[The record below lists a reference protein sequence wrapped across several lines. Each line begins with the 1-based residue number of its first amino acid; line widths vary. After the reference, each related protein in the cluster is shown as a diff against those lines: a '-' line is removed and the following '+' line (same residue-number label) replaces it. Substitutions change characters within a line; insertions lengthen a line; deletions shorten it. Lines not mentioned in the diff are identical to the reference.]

1 MVRLFAN
8 ALTADDNHYLL
19 NRDKLTQPIQ
29 MQLTQKQKKFSEFY
43 FFDLFRFL
51 LNFEHFSKKDHP
63 HSCCISEIKGCEKH
77 G

>member
-29 MQLTQKQKKFSEFY
+29 MQLTQKQKNF
-43 FFDLFRFL
+43 
-51 LNFEHFSKKDHP
+51 LNFIFLIFSNFY
-63 HSCCISEIKGCEKH
+63 
-77 G
+77 